1 MTPLQRRQYFPPMK
15 QMTAAIAAKHA
26 QIKTLQS
33 DIDAVRLAATV
44 LSGEPTAKA

>member
-1 MTPLQRRQYFPPMK
+1 MK

-26 QIKTLQS
+26 QIKTLRS
-33 DIDAVRLAATV
+33 DIDALRLAATV